1 MYITKCLQR
10 DADRFEPC
18 VADVLEAHAMGVSDL
33 TITPDEN
40 TVVLRKGDSVLSLGG
55 NMGDQVWFLTSAE
68 VGQLSHKERLE
79 FRRLIMDYRDLMLT
93 RYAILWNYVWVG
105 NKAHRR
111 FLESIGASFK
121 EDYILDGQF
130 QLFTINRR

>member
-1 MYITKCLQR
+1 MYITKCLQH
-10 DADRFEPC
+10 DADKFEPC

-40 TVVLRKGDSVLSLGG
+40 TVALLKGDSVLALGG
-55 NMGDQVWFLTSAE
+55 NTGDQVWFLTSAE
-68 VGQLSHKERLE
+68 VGQLSLKERLE

-93 RYAILWNYVWVG
+93 RYPTLWNYVWLG

-111 FLESIGASFK
+111 FLKSIGATFK
-121 EDYILDGQF
+121 DEYLLDGQF
-130 QLFTINRR
+130 QLFIIN